1 MRVAEFLKVKRYIR
15 VLFPVSRRCLDLL
28 LQFYGNHILLSP
40 PSVRECCI
48 IELAF
53 MAWEYQSTQN
63 EDEKVW
69 SSSTSHIKRRGNI
82 TDIRACEKFSKVR
95 EA

>member
-53 MAWEYQSTQN
+53 MAWGIPVNT
-63 EDEKVW
+63 
-69 SSSTSHIKRRGNI
+69 KRGRGGL
-82 TDIRACEKFSKVR
+82 VV
-95 EA
+95 